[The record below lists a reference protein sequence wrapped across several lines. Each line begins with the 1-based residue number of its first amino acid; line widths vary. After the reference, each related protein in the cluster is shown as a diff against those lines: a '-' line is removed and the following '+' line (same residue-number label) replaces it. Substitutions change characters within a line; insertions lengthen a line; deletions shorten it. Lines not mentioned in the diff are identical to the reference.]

1 MLAFGHGAEL
11 FITVNQPIYTQGPAN
26 PPALTHFNATKP
38 YCENAMAVITLLA
51 NAIVQDGGSLSSF

>member
-11 FITVNQPIYTQGPAN
+11 FITVNQPIYTQGPTN

-38 YCENAMAVITLLA
+38 YCENVVAVITLLA